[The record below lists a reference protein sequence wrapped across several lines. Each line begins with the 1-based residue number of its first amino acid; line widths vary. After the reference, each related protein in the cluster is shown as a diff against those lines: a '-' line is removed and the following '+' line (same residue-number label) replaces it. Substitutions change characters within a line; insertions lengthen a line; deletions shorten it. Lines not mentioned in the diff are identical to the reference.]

1 MIDGLTAYVLTISS
15 ATMAMRS
22 HAASLASQ
30 SREQSLMLG
39 IVLRAFASA
48 AKAIRSHAASLASQS
63 RERPAPSMMWRC
75 VSVPLPGTLEE
86 MVGNMTALSLRRY
99 ILGPG
104 KNAQR
109 FPPSG
114 KRKDKRG
121 GAGKRYDKRGEAGKG

>member
-1 MIDGLTAYVLTISS
+1 MIDGLTAYVLTVRWSSFLECEAISI
-15 ATMAMRS
+15 AG
-22 HAASLASQ
+22 
-30 SREQSLMLG
+30 QSLMLG

-48 AKAIRSHAASLASQS
+48 AKAMRSHAASLASQS

-121 GAGKRYDKRGEAGKG
+121 EAGKRYDKRGEAGKG